1 VPFLYSSRMFI
12 REKKFANQTKSS
24 IQIVENQRIGHTTK
38 QRVIRH
44 VGTAHTPDEIQQLK
58 LIALVLKDEFE
69 NKRITSHG
77 KKSHPH
83 FAASVG
89 DLGVTATNDLV
100 DISKIREIAR
110 RTLGIH
116 DVYGYLYDR
125 LGFGNLFSRP
135 KQREESARL
144 LREIVLAR
152 IAHPVSKRASV
163 AMLDENFGV
172 SLDLDHVY
180 QMMDKMDDHFI
191 ERLQLRTQTETL
203 KLTGEKLSVL
213 FYDATT
219 LYFESFSE
227 DELKQNGYSKDLKF
241 NQPQVL
247 LALFVTEGGLP
258 IGYELFPGATF
269 EGHTLVTVLE
279 KLKSRYQLKD
289 IVFVADRGLFSED
302 NLKLLEE
309 KKLKYI
315 VGARIKNMSKKL
327 TDDILNA
334 DNYKPIEL
342 SHHQLKKSEGKI
354 QQRVAIFDYTETRKL
369 VVHYSSKRAF
379 KDAADRDKSIE
390 KLRKKLKKSKDP
402 KSLLSSY
409 GYKKFLDIKGK
420 AEIIVN
426 EDKIKEASVWDGL
439 VGLVTNYHDANAEQL
454 FRYYR
459 GLWQIEESFR
469 INKHDLKMRPIYH
482 WSPHRVKAHIA
493 ICFMSFVCVRHLEYL
508 VATQIAKLSPEVI
521 RHTLLHVQ
529 ASIIEDT
536 LSKKTWILPSMIS
549 TDAKRIYQI
558 LGIKIPLGV
567 TAIKCGA

>member
-1 VPFLYSSRMFI
+1 MPLLYDGCMFI

-44 VGTAHTPDEIQQLK
+44 VGTAHTSEEIEQLK
-58 LIALVLKDEFE
+58 LIALVIKDDLE
-69 NKRITSHG
+69 NDRIATRSQ
-77 KKSHPH
+77 KTQSQ
-83 FAASVG
+83 FASEIG
-89 DLGVTATNDLV
+89 NLGVLATNNLV
-100 DISKIREIAR
+100 DISKVREIAR
-110 RTLGIH
+110 HTLGIH

-135 KQREESARL
+135 KQRETSAKV

-163 AMLDENFGV
+163 ALLDERFGV

-180 QMMDKMDDHFI
+180 QMMNKIDDPFI
-191 ERLQLRTQTETL
+191 ERLQLRAQKETL
-203 KLTGEKLSVL
+203 KLTGEKLNVL

-219 LYFESFSE
+219 LYFESFTE
-227 DELKQNGYSKDLKF
+227 DDLKQNGYSKDLKF

-327 TDDILNA
+327 TDDILNT
-334 DNYKPIEL
+334 DNYKSIEL
-342 SHHQLKKSEGKI
+342 SHHQSKKSEEKI
-354 QQRVAIFDYTETRKL
+354 QQRVAIFNYTETRKL

-409 GYKKFLDIKGK
+409 GYKKFLGIKGK

-508 VATQIAKLSPEVI
+508 VTTQIAKLSPEVI
-521 RHTLLHVQ
+521 RHTLLQVQ

-536 LSKKTWILPSMIS
+536 QSEKTWLLPSMVS
-549 TDAKRIYQI
+549 LNAKRIYQI
-558 LGIKIPLGV
+558 LGIKIPSGV